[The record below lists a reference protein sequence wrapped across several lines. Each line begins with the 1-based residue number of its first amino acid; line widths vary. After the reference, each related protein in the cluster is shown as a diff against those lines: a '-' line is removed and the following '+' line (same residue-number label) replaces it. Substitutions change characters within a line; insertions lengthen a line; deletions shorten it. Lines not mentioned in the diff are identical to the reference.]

1 MCVDARHV
9 IGLYDERDAPYGNA
23 ERDLLSCGS
32 SGSVVNLREASPVGI
47 LLREDSRKNKERTH
61 TAFEASLT
69 HSITVILEDKVT
81 SAHASADLAI
91 VE

>member
-23 ERDLLSCGS
+23 DGIFYL
-32 SGSVVNLREASPVGI
+32 VAAVNLREASPVGI

-81 SAHASADLAI
+81 SAAR
-91 VE
+91 